1 MGHHLMVAAS
11 QDFIWFFL
19 GVFFFFIL
27 LSVLSCRLKYIGP
40 GCAAGVLFIQP
51 KALQVRPASRQAHSH
66 KPAPVTQHICHCPAE
81 EEPGS

>member
-11 QDFIWFFL
+11 QDFICFFC
-19 GVFFFFIL
+19 FFFNFIF

>member
-19 GVFFFFIL
+19 VFFLIL
-27 LSVLSCRLKYIGP
+27 FCYLYSRRLKYIGP